1 MDFFDGL
8 DTLAY
13 LEDDDSEL
21 SFVRME
27 KLQKLYEL
35 DVYPYGDKFEWSH
48 YAQDVIRN
56 FENLI
61 NTTVAVSGRIMAKRD
76 HGKTV
81 FLTLRDTTGDIQIYI
96 RRDEVTE
103 LEGELLDLLD
113 VGDIIGVKGV
123 VFKTDKGEISV
134 RTMHIELLTKSL
146 KQLPDKWHGLKN
158 AEFRYRHR
166 YVDLIM
172 NPNVREVFKKRSR
185 IIAAIREW
193 LLERNFM
200 EVETPMM
207 QNLYGGAVARPFI
220 THHNAHN
227 MDVYLRISPEL
238 YLKRLVVGGFDRVF
252 EINRNFRNEGIDK
265 THYPEFTMVETYQA
279 YAGYNDM
286 IKQIEDLVRYC
297 AEKVVGTSKIMY
309 QGTEIN
315 LEAPWER
322 MTMIEAIKK
331 YSGED
336 FNEVETLDDARKFA
350 DKLGA
355 EYSEHDGIGKVMNA
369 CFEKVAEHNLIQ
381 ATIITGHP
389 LETSPLAKQS
399 REKPWIT
406 DRFEAYIFGRELAN
420 GFSELNDP
428 FDQRT
433 RFEQQMRERELG
445 DEAAHQMDED
455 YIDALEYGLPPTA
468 GLGIGIDRLVMFLT
482 DSPSIRDVIFFP
494 LMKPEDGRDRAD
506 FDMDDE
512 DDANNTL

>member
-1 MDFFDGL
+1 MDLFDGL
-8 DTLAY
+8 DTFTY
-13 LEDDDSEL
+13 LGDDDSDL
-21 SFVRME
+21 SFARME

-48 YAQDVIRN
+48 YSQDVIRQ
-56 FENLI
+56 FDTLV
-61 NTTVAVSGRIMAKRD
+61 NTKVAVSGRIMAKRD
-76 HGKTV
+76 HGKTI
-81 FLTLRDTTGDIQIYI
+81 FFTLRDSKGDIQVFA
-96 RRDEVTE
+96 RKDELNE
-103 LEGELLDLLD
+103 LEGDLLDLLD
-113 VGDIIGVKGV
+113 VGDIIGVNGI
-123 VFKTDKGEISV
+123 VFKTDKGEISI
-134 RTMHIELLTKSL
+134 RTTRIELLTKSL
-146 KQLPDKWHGLKN
+146 KPLPDKWHGLKN
-158 AEFRYRHR
+158 SEFRYRHR

-172 NPNVREVFKKRSR
+172 NPHVREVFQKQSKV
-185 IIAAIREW
+185 IACIREW
-193 LLERNFM
+193 LLNHNFM

-207 QNLYGGAVARPFI
+207 QNLYGGAAARPFI
-220 THHNAHN
+220 THHNAHG

-279 YAGYNDM
+279 YANYEDM
-286 IKQIEDLVRYC
+286 IQQIEELVRYC
-297 AEKVVGTSKIMY
+297 AKKVVGSSKVMY
-309 QGTEIN
+309 QGTEIDFT
-315 LEAPWER
+315 APWQR
-322 MTMIEAIKK
+322 MTMVEAIKK
-331 YSGED
+331 YSGENFD
-336 FNEVETLDDARKFA
+336 EVETLDDARNFA

-355 EYSEHDGIGKVMNA
+355 EYTEHDGIGKVMNA

-381 ATIITGHP
+381 PTIITGHP
-389 LETSPLAKQS
+389 LEISPLAKQS
-399 REKPWIT
+399 REKPWLT

-455 YIDALEYGLPPTA
+455 FIDALEYGLPPTA

-494 LMKPEDGRDRAD
+494 LMKPEDGCQLNDL
-506 FDMDDE
+506 DE
-512 DDANNTL
+512 EDE

>member
-48 YAQDVIRN
+48 YAQDVIQN

-61 NTTVAVSGRIMAKRD
+61 NTSVAVSGRIMAKRD

-96 RRDEVTE
+96 RRDEVSD
-103 LEGELLDLLD
+103 LEGDLLDLLD
-113 VGDIIGVKGV
+113 IGDIIGVKGV

-158 AEFRYRHR
+158 PEFRYRHR

-279 YAGYNDM
+279 YANYNDM
-286 IKQIEDLVRYC
+286 IKQIEDLVCYC
-297 AEKVVGTSKIMY
+297 AEKVVGSTKVMY
-309 QGTEIN
+309 QGTEIDFS
-315 LEAPWER
+315 APWER

-331 YSGED
+331 FSGED
-336 FNEVETLDDARKFA
+336 FNEVETLDDARQFA

-355 EYSEHDGIGKVMNA
+355 VYSQHDGIGKVMNA

-381 ATIITGHP
+381 PTIITGHP

-399 REKPWIT
+399 REKPWLT

-445 DEAAHQMDED
+445 DESAHQMDED

-494 LMKPEDGRDRAD
+494 LMKPEDGRDQD
-506 FDMDDE
+506 EDMDDE
-512 DDANNTL
+512 YEN